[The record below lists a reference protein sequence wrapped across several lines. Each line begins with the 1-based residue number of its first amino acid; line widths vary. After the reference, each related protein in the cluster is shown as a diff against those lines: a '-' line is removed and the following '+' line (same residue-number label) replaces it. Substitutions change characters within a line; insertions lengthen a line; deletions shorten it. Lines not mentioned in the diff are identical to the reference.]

1 VDGLASIPVRVIL
14 RRLSRF
20 PTSHA
25 AVASVLHRSARF
37 LAILIVILAVL
48 LLRGA
53 APATA
58 APVDFNRQVKP
69 ILAENCFKCH
79 GFDEGS
85 REGGLRLDVR
95 EGALHPAKSGDTAI
109 VPGRPDLSMLLTR
122 VTDQFD
128 AMPPVETGKRLQPQE
143 VEVLRQWIAEGA
155 LYATHWSFVPPV
167 AAALPES
174 RRAGWARNAIDHFV
188 LARLERDALG
198 PQAEADRGVLLR
210 RVSLD
215 LTGLPPSTAM
225 LDAFLRDPA
234 PDAYERA
241 VDRLLASH
249 HYGERMAV
257 DWLDAARYADSNG
270 FFRDN
275 TRQIWPWRDWVIQAF
290 NRNVP
295 FDQFTVEQ
303 LAGDLLPDPTPEQR
317 IATGFNRNH
326 MVTGETG
333 IIDEEYRVE
342 YVADRMETTSTVWMG
357 LTVGCARCHDHKYDP
372 ISQADYYRLFAFF
385 NSSVEQGM
393 VSQDDPP
400 PVMDVAS
407 PAQRS
412 ELERLGGQRK
422 NAEVE
427 FDAVTTPLAPRIAAW
442 ATTAAGTFT
451 APREKLLS
459 HVGFESDS
467 SAGTSK
473 PNGHLPRA
481 VEKGSVYHEAGL
493 IGQAAGFDGMQH
505 LELPAELP
513 LVADQPWTVGIWVK
527 ATGSLSCVLSKIEPS
542 GGRRGLELIWQK
554 GQLQV
559 NLVSQW
565 VVSAIEVS
573 TREAVKRSDWNHVV
587 VSYDGSQKA
596 AGVRVFIDGIPA
608 TLTVNR
614 DTLAG
619 SISNREP
626 VRVGR
631 RDSGLGFY
639 GQLDELRILSRT
651 VAPDEA
657 RTWFWSERLQGV
669 LGTAP
674 DQRDLRQK
682 KLLLDCYVEREGDA
696 TSRETSRRLGQ
707 ARNAEDRFRA
717 MLPKTLVMQE
727 VANPPQTHLLK
738 RGQYDAPGEVVTPGV
753 PGALP
758 SMPAAFP
765 RNRLGLAKWIASP
778 AHPLTARVAVNRL
791 WQQCFGVGL
800 VRTPNDFG
808 AQGELPTHPEL
819 LDWLAVRFVESGW
832 DVKAL
837 LRFIVTSATYR
848 QSSVPTR
855 ELLQQDPENRL
866 LARGPR
872 FRLGGEMIRDQALA
886 VSGLLVDK
894 LGGPPV
900 KPYQPPGLW
909 EAVSYNGEMT
919 YQADQD
925 DGRWRRSVYSYWK
938 RTSPPP
944 GVQVLDGPTRETCV
958 VSRPRTNTPLQALL
972 MLNDETFVEAA
983 RALGAVAAAPADTS
997 REQRIIELFRRATLR
1012 EPGRAEIA
1020 TLGGLFTRQ
1029 RERFTQD
1036 RTSALQLVR
1045 VGGSM
1050 RGHEQDP
1057 VELAAWTMVAQA
1069 ILNLDEVVMRR

>member
-1 VDGLASIPVRVIL
+1 MGVIAWL
-14 RRLSRF
+14 PLGSAE
-20 PTSHA
+20 SA
-25 AVASVLHRSARF
+25 AAA
-37 LAILIVILAVL
+37 LI
-48 LLRGA
+48 
-53 APATA
+53 
-58 APVDFNRQVKP
+58 DFNRQVKP

-95 EGALHPAKSGDTAI
+95 ESALRPAKSGDTAI
-109 VPGRPDLSMLLTR
+109 VPGRPELSMLLTR

-128 AMPPVETGKRLQPQE
+128 AMPPAETGKRLQPEQ
-143 VEVLRQWIAEGA
+143 VEILRQWIADGA
-155 LYATHWSFVPPV
+155 PYATHWSFVPPI
-167 AAALPES
+167 AAPLPDTKRS
-174 RRAGWARNAIDHFV
+174 GWARNAIDAFV
-188 LARLERDALG
+188 LARLEREALV
-198 PQAEADRGVLLR
+198 PQPEPARNVLLR
-210 RVSLD
+210 RASLD
-215 LTGLPPSTAM
+215 LTGFPPSTAM
-225 LDAFLRDPA
+225 VDAFLYDPA
-234 PDAYERA
+234 PGAYERA
-241 VDRLLASH
+241 VDRLLASS

-303 LAGDLLPDPTPEQR
+303 LAGDLLPNPTPEQR

-342 YVADRMETTSTVWMG
+342 YVADRTETTATVWMG

-385 NSSVEQGM
+385 NSSVEKGM
-393 VSQDDPP
+393 ISPDDPP
-400 PVMDVAS
+400 PVMDVAT
-407 PAQRS
+407 PAQRT
-412 ELERLGGQRK
+412 ELERLAALRK
-422 NAEVE
+422 SAEGA
-427 FDAVTTPLAPRIAAW
+427 FDAVTTPLAPRIGAW
-442 ATTAAGTFT
+442 AASAAATLT
-451 APREKLLS
+451 PSREKLLS
-459 HVGFESDS
+459 HVGFESDPS
-467 SAGTSK
+467 SVISGLTEPLA
-473 PNGHLPRA
+473 RA

-505 LELPAELP
+505 LELPADLP

-542 GGRRGLELIWQK
+542 GSRRGVELIWQK

-565 VVSAIEVS
+565 VVNAIEVS
-573 TREAVKRSDWNHVV
+573 TREAVKRSDWNQVI
-587 VSYDGSQKA
+587 VSYDGSRKA

-608 TLTVNR
+608 TLTVSR
-614 DTLAG
+614 DTLTG

-626 VRVGR
+626 VRIGR

-639 GQLDELRILSRT
+639 GQLDELRILSRA
-651 VAPDEA
+651 VEPEEA
-657 RTWFWSERLQGV
+657 RTWFWSERLEGV
-669 LGTAP
+669 LERTP
-674 DQRDLRQK
+674 EQRDARQR
-682 KLLLDCYVEREGDA
+682 KLLLDAYVEREGDA
-696 TSRETSRRLGQ
+696 ASRGASQRAAQ
-707 ARNAEDRFRA
+707 ARDAEDRFRA
-717 MLPKTLVMQE
+717 TLPKTLVMQE
-727 VANPPQTHLLK
+727 VANPRPTHLLK
-738 RGQYDAPGEVVTPGV
+738 RGQYDAPGEVVLPGV
-753 PGALP
+753 PAALP
-758 SMPAAFP
+758 SLPAGLP
-765 RNRLGLAKWIASP
+765 QNRLGLAKWIASP
-778 AHPLTARVAVNRL
+778 NHPLTARVAVNRL

-808 AQGELPTHPEL
+808 AQGDWPTHPEL
-819 LDWLAVRFVESGW
+819 LDWLAVRFMESGW
-832 DVKAL
+832 DTKAL
-837 LRFIVTSATYR
+837 LRLIVTSATYR
-848 QSSVPTR
+848 QSSIPTR
-855 ELLQQDPENRL
+855 DLLQRDPENRL

-919 YQADQD
+919 YQPDQD
-925 DGRWRRSVYSYWK
+925 EGRWRRSLYTYWK

-972 MLNDETFVEAA
+972 LLNDDTFVEAA
-983 RALGAVAAAPADTS
+983 RALGAVASAPGATS
-997 REQRIIELFRRATLR
+997 RERRIIELFRRATQR

-1020 TLGGLFTRQ
+1020 TLETLFMRQ
-1029 RERFTQD
+1029 RERFSRD
-1036 RTSALQLVR
+1036 RAAALRLVH
-1045 VGGSM
+1045 VGGST
-1050 RGHEQDP
+1050 RGHELDP
-1057 VELAAWTMVAQA
+1057 IELATWTVVAQA

>member
-1 VDGLASIPVRVIL
+1 MTVNRCVGWILGAVAALVSSSGASI
-14 RRLSRF
+14 
-20 PTSHA
+20 
-25 AVASVLHRSARF
+25 
-37 LAILIVILAVL
+37 
-48 LLRGA
+48 
-53 APATA
+53 
-58 APVDFNRQVKP
+58 DFNRHVKP

-95 EGALHPAKSGDTAI
+95 ENALRPAKSGDTAI
-109 VPGRPDLSMLLTR
+109 APGRPDLSMLLTR

-128 AMPPVETGKRLQPQE
+128 AMPPAETGKRLQPQE

-155 LYATHWSFVPPV
+155 LYATHWSFVAPV
-167 AAALPES
+167 AAALPPS
-174 RRAGWARNAIDHFV
+174 ARSGWRRNPIDHFV
-188 LARLERDALG
+188 LSRLERDALG
-198 PQAEADRGVLLR
+198 PQVEADRSVLLR

-225 LDAFLRDPA
+225 LDAFLHDSA

-241 VDRLLASH
+241 VDRLLGSH

-290 NRNVP
+290 NRNLP

-303 LAGDLLPDPTPEQR
+303 LAGDLLPNPTPEQR

-342 YVADRMETTSTVWMG
+342 YVADRIETTATVWMG
-357 LTVGCARCHDHKYDP
+357 LTVGCARCHDHKFDP

-385 NSSVEQGM
+385 NSSVEKGL
-393 VSQDDPP
+393 VSPDDPP
-400 PVMDVAS
+400 PVMDVAT
-407 PAQRS
+407 PAQRTA
-412 ELERLGGQRK
+412 LEQLSFQRK
-422 NAEVE
+422 SAEVD
-427 FDAVTTPLAPRIAAW
+427 FDAVTIPLAPRIAAW

-451 APREKLLS
+451 APRERLLS

-467 SAGTSK
+467 SAGASDSNR
-473 PNGHLPRA
+473 PLPAA

-505 LELPAELP
+505 LELPATLP
-513 LVADQPWTVGIWVK
+513 LGADEPWTVGIWVK
-527 ATGSLSCVLSKIEPS
+527 ATGSLSCILSKIEPS
-542 GGRRGLELIWQK
+542 GGRRGWEIIWQK
-554 GQLQV
+554 GQLHV

-565 VVSAIEVS
+565 VVRAIEVS
-573 TREAVKRSDWNHVV
+573 TREAVKRSDWNHVI

-619 SISNREP
+619 PISNQEP
-626 VRVGR
+626 VRIGR

-639 GQLDELRILSRT
+639 GQLDELRILARA
-651 VAPDEA
+651 VAPEEA

-669 LGTAP
+669 FGTAP
-674 DQRDLRQK
+674 EKRDAPQK

-696 TSRETSRRLGQ
+696 TRREASQRLV
-707 ARNAEDRFRA
+707 RTREAEDRFRA
-717 MLPKTLVMQE
+717 ILPKTLVMQE
-727 VANPPQTHLLK
+727 VANPRPTHLLK

-758 SMPAAFP
+758 SMSAAFP
-765 RNRLGLAKWIASP
+765 QNRLGLAKWIASP

-791 WQQCFGVGL
+791 WQQCFGAGL

-819 LDWLAVRFVESGW
+819 LDWLAVRFTETGW

-837 LRFIVTSATYR
+837 LRLIVTSATYR

-855 ELLQQDPENRL
+855 ELLQRDPENRL

-872 FRLGGEMIRDQALA
+872 FRLGGEVIRDQALA

-919 YQADQD
+919 YQPDQD

-972 MLNDETFVEAA
+972 LLNDETFVEAA
-983 RALGAVAAAPADTS
+983 RALGAVAAAPGNAS
-997 REQRIIELFRRATLR
+997 REQRLGALFRRATLR
-1012 EPGRAEIA
+1012 EPDPAEIA
-1020 TLGGLFTRQ
+1020 LLGGLLTRQ
-1029 RERFTQD
+1029 QERFTHD
-1036 RTSALQLVR
+1036 RASALQLTR
-1045 VGGSM
+1045 VGGSG

-1057 VELAAWTMVAQA
+1057 AELAAWTVVAQA
-1069 ILNLDEVVMRR
+1069 ILNLDEVIMRR